1 MLRFL
6 VSEAFRDLRRAG
18 RVAVSAVLLITLALA
33 ALGTFWVVTSN
44 LGRAVA
50 LWRDRVRIVV
60 YLRTEPDTAQ
70 VPALLARARAIPG
83 VADVSYVSRAAALAS
98 LKRVLGKDA
107 GVVDHLA
114 ANPAAN
120 PLSSS
125 LEVTPA
131 ASAATPAAARD
142 MLGLLAALPEAE
154 EVAGSVDWVERLS
167 HWQRL
172 LGLVGLGV
180 GGVLGLAAI
189 LTVTTATT
197 LVLHA
202 RRDETEIMRL
212 VGAPEIAIRMPLLLQ
227 GMLQGLL
234 GAVVAVI
241 VLMAAYRLAAPAL
254 DPLITLTLGLPRLAF
269 LPPVALAALV
279 STGALLGALGGF
291 LARAGRGR

>member
-1 MLRFL
+1 
-6 VSEAFRDLRRAG
+6 
-18 RVAVSAVLLITLALA
+18 
-33 ALGTFWVVTSN
+33 
-44 LGRAVA
+44 
-50 LWRDRVRIVV
+50 
-60 YLRTEPDTAQ
+60 
-70 VPALLARARAIPG
+70 
-83 VADVSYVSRAAALAS
+83 VADASYVSRATALAS

-114 ANPAAN
+114 ANP
-120 PLSSS
+120 LSAS
-125 LEVTPA
+125 LEITPA
-131 ASAATPAAARD
+131 ASAATPDAAREL
-142 MLGLLAALPEAE
+142 LGRLSALPEAE

-172 LGLVGLGV
+172 LGVVGLGV

-234 GAVVAVI
+234 GAIVAVLL
-241 VLMAAYRLAAPAL
+241 LMTAYRLAGPTV
-254 DPLITLTLGLPRLAF
+254 DPLIALTLGLPRLAF
-269 LPPVALAALV
+269 LPAVELTALV
-279 STGALLGALGGF
+279 ATGALLGALGGF
-291 LARAGRGR
+291 LARAGRVR